1 MAEMKNQP
9 SGAEKRRLY
18 AIAFCVAGGI
28 EFYRYIFRDGEYR
41 ITVIG
46 LAIMI
51 AAVLFFVF
59 SLLRD
64 R

>member
-1 MAEMKNQP
+1 MGNGKEGA

-18 AIAFCVAGGI
+18 IIAFCVAFGI
-28 EFYRYIFRDGEYR
+28 DLILSLVRGASYQP
-41 ITVIG
+41 TMLG

-51 AAVLFFVF
+51 AAVLFFSYSWF
-59 SLLRD
+59 RD

>member
-1 MAEMKNQP
+1 MADEKDKP

-28 EFYRYIFRDGEYR
+28 EYYRYIFRDDEYR
-41 ITVIG
+41 ITLIG
-46 LAIMI
+46 LAVMI
-51 AAVLFFVF
+51 AAVVFYAF